1 MVGRIIEK
9 IMDSIVKGSVTDVA
23 KTKGMEIAEA
33 IMDVDSIVFID
44 TSGSMEIVDPGQDAS
59 RHELAR
65 QQLVEIQSNNPGK
78 VGLCSFSNTVQ
89 FCPDGIP
96 KIEGGGTNMNA
107 ALKWGLQLNGMGV
120 SLIVVSDGL
129 PNRKLLSLQTAAQID
144 NIIHTVY
151 IGPESD
157 TEAIQFMRDLANA
170 GRGKALTTKEVPQL
184 AEKVQFLLT
193 G

>member
-1 MVGRIIEK
+1 
-9 IMDSIVKGSVTDVA
+9 MDSIVKGSVTDVA

-44 TSGSMEIVDPGQDAS
+44 TSGSMEIVDPNQDAS

>member
-1 MVGRIIEK
+1 MVRRITK
-9 IMDSIVKGSVTDVA
+9 KVMDSIVKGSVTDVA

-107 ALKWGLQLNGMGV
+107 ALQWGLQLNGMGV